1 MRMAQDSIARYYAD
15 AMLNGLKFDRNGE
28 ELAVAT
34 FAESLKRA
42 ASEFIAE
49 PRGLPLIPN
58 WNRVL
63 AAIPEFFEILTDAVD
78 RDAKEN

>member
-1 MRMAQDSIARYYAD
+1 MAQDTIARYYAD
-15 AMLNGLKFDRNGE
+15 AMLNGLKFDRHGE
-28 ELAVAT
+28 EMAVAT

-42 ASEFIAE
+42 AGEFVAE

-63 AAIPEFFEILTDAVD
+63 AAIPEFFELFVDAIEKD
-78 RDAKEN
+78 TREP